1 MGISGFTRAARLT
14 SVARVS
20 RVAFH
25 ARVGLA
31 FAGAALLAT
40 PVARAQDSASA
51 PTQAAVV
58 KRNAATLPFEKG
70 LVVIDAH
77 SDGKVVI
84 GASVGDSTIATT
96 FPGAEVRAWSDSTA
110 RLLAR
115 RVPRSARDRIY
126 RSGIVNRETSAG
138 VSFTR
143 RIAAGESAYRFF
155 FANSSYG
162 GFPLDVSRA
171 EADQF
176 VKALRRAATMA
187 RDLANPPRSK
197 RR

>member
-1 MGISGFTRAARLT
+1 MRLVLRS
-14 SVARVS
+14 SVAACACRLLL
-20 RVAFH
+20 
-25 ARVGLA
+25 LA
-31 FAGAALLAT
+31 AALGAPAALA
-40 PVARAQDSASA
+40 AQG
-51 PTQAAVV
+51 AVER
-58 KRNAATLPFEKG
+58 RNAATLPFEHG
-70 LVVIDAH
+70 LIVIDAH

-84 GASVGDSTIATT
+84 GASAGDSTIATP
-96 FPGAEVRAWSDSTA
+96 FPGAEIRSWGDSTA

-115 RVPRSARDRIY
+115 RVPRSAKQRVY

-143 RIAAGESAYRFF
+143 RITAGESTYRLF

-162 GFPLDVSRA
+162 GFPFDVSRA

-187 RDLANPPRSK
+187 RELSSPPHSK

>member
-1 MGISGFTRAARLT
+1 M
-14 SVARVS
+14 
-20 RVAFH
+20 
-25 ARVGLA
+25 
-31 FAGAALLAT
+31 
-40 PVARAQDSASA
+40 ARALRLALFARAGIALVGGALIAVPVLAAQDTAA
-51 PTQAAVV
+51 ATQGTVLR
-58 KRNAATLPFEKG
+58 RNAATLPFESG
-70 LVVIDAH
+70 LLVIDAH

-84 GASVGDSTIATT
+84 GASVGDSTIAIP
-96 FPGAEVRAWSDSTA
+96 FPGAEVRAWADSTA

-115 RVPRSARDRIY
+115 RVPRSAKDRIY

-143 RIAAGESAYRFF
+143 RTASGESTYRLF
-155 FANSSYG
+155 FANSDYG

-171 EADQF
+171 EVDQF